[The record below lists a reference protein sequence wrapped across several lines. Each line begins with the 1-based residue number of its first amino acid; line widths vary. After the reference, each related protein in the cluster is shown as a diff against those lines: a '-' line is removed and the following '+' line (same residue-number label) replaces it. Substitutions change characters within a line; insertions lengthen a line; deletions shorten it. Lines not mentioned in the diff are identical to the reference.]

1 MQNKEFVERHLKV
14 CGKAGNE
21 WQCLCPYH
29 DDSHPSFS
37 INVENGVFICFAC
50 GVKGTMNDLAVHLGV
65 AGAEPSTPEGEE
77 ERLGRLQTA
86 LKGLRDA
93 TPSYSP
99 WGTQHPV
106 LPESHLVRFNYS
118 HGYWEERGLSP
129 AIQETFDL
137 GYDPIRNHGIIPLRA
152 YGGELVGVIRRQLEK
167 DAHPRYL
174 YPRGFK
180 ISEHLFGAHM
190 ARNHRGETDIS
201 GRLAIVE
208 GSLDCIACWDAGIPA
223 VALLGSRLSDVQ
235 YALLQKLGSTFMV
248 AMTDRDEAGRKAAQ
262 SLGERFG
269 VRMMTAQYHPSWVGK
284 DPADLTIPQRR
295 EMLDSA
301 L

>member
-14 CGKAGNE
+14 CGKTGDE

-29 DDSHPSFS
+29 DDTHPSFS
-37 INVENGVFICFAC
+37 VNVESGVFICFAC

-86 LKGLRDA
+86 LKGLRDDVA
-93 TPSYSP
+93 PSSP
-99 WGTQHPV
+99 WDTQHPV
-106 LPESHLVRFNYS
+106 RPESYLTRFN
-118 HGYWEERGLSP
+118 HAHDYWNQRGFSLE
-129 AIQETFDL
+129 IQTMFGL
-137 GYDPIRNHGIIPLRA
+137 GYDPIRNHGIIPLRS
-152 YGGELVGVIRRQLEK
+152 YDGYLVGIIRRQLEK
-167 DAHPRYL
+167 DARPRYL

-180 ISEHLFGAHM
+180 ISQHLFGAHM
-190 ARNHRGETDIS
+190 ARNYPAEPTD
-201 GRLAIVE
+201 RLAIVE

-223 VALLGSRLSDVQ
+223 VALLGSRLSVVQ
-235 YALLQKLGSTFMV
+235 SQLLKKLGATFMV
-248 AMTDRDEAGRKAAQ
+248 AMTDRDKAGREAAR
-262 SLGERFG
+262 SLEEHFG
-269 VRMMTAQYHPSWVGK
+269 TRMMVAQYHSSWVGK